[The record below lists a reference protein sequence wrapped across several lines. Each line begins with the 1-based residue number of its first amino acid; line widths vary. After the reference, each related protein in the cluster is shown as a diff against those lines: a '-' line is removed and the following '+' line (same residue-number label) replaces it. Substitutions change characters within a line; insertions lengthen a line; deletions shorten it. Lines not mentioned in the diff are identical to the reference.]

1 MKHCWIQNLR
11 ERSLLLE
18 IIFFGGLAEPFPL
31 QHAQTFRLKVFSIGL
46 VNSVL
51 NLPNRLVD
59 LLGGIQNVSSL
70 PFSSDLVRGV
80 HACFARQAKKKE
92 RLLIVWGEF
101 KFQKNFNQS
110 CSSKNFYSQWK
121 WLWGLVHASYMLA
134 NENLI
139 LILRF
144 KRLTK
149 FAEVCFLIAGA
160 AF

>member
-1 MKHCWIQNLR
+1 M
-11 ERSLLLE
+11 
-18 IIFFGGLAEPFPL
+18 
-31 QHAQTFRLKVFSIGL
+31 
-46 VNSVL
+46 
-51 NLPNRLVD
+51 
-59 LLGGIQNVSSL
+59 SSL

-110 CSSKNFYSQWK
+110 CSSKFFLQ
-121 WLWGLVHASYMLA
+121 LVEMAFGLVYASYMLA
-134 NENLI
+134 NKILI

-144 KRLTK
+144 KRLTN